1 MSALRLPALRQVTL
15 PRRLVVMIVLGA
27 TFGCRREVTH
37 DGKPIEYWVNQM
49 TSPDSAVRHHAI
61 DAFAHDAGRSPE
73 AAQALLAVLSTERE
87 ADVHA
92 TIADALGL
100 LGPNALPAA
109 PALVRLLGDEHEIV
123 RARAATA
130 LGGIGTASPLVVPAL
145 IKALGDPDHDVRASA
160 AAALGQV
167 GPAAAEAV
175 PALVRLTRTDRIGF
189 VWLQATKALGLIHAD
204 PELALPALTS
214 ELASD
219 WSSLREEAL
228 IAIGRFGRAAISTA
242 PAVRKATRDS
252 ILEVRVSAAQALAA
266 ISGGRP

>member
-1 MSALRLPALRQVTL
+1 MSAPRLLALRQVTL
-15 PRRLVVMIVLGA
+15 SRLVVMIVLGA
-27 TFGCRREVTH
+27 AFGCRREVTH
-37 DGKPIEYWVNQM
+37 DGKPIEYWASQM

-73 AAQALLAVLSTERE
+73 AAKALLAVLSTERE

-145 IKALGDPDHDVRASA
+145 IRALGDPDHDVRASA

-175 PALVRLTRTDRIGF
+175 PSLAGLTKTDRIGF
-189 VWLQATKALGLIHAD
+189 VWLQATRALGRIHAN
-204 PELALPALTS
+204 PEVALPALAS
-214 ELASD
+214 ELNSD
-219 WSSLREEAL
+219 WSTLREEAL
-228 IAIGRFGRAAISTA
+228 MAIARFGTAAASAA
-242 PAVRKATRDS
+242 PAIRRATRDS
-252 ILEVRVSAAQALAA
+252 TLEVRVSAARALAA
-266 ISGGRP
+266 ISGAHP

>member
-1 MSALRLPALRQVTL
+1 MLPVSPLGRAMRRSRVAAIIALGISVACQ
-15 PRRLVVMIVLGA
+15 
-27 TFGCRREVTH
+27 REVTH
-37 DGKPIEYWVNQM
+37 DGKPIEYWVTQM
-49 TSPDSAVRHHAI
+49 TSTDSTVRHHAI
-61 DAFAHDAGRSPE
+61 EAFAHDAGRSPE

-130 LGGIGTASPLVVPAL
+130 LGGIGTASPLTVPAL

-167 GPAAAEAV
+167 GPPAAEAV
-175 PALVRLTRTDRIGF
+175 PALVGLTKSDRIGF
-189 VWLQATKALGLIHAD
+189 VWLQATKAIGLIHAN
-204 PELALPALTS
+204 PGVALPALVA
-214 ELASD
+214 ELDSD
-219 WSSLREEAL
+219 WSALREEAL
-228 IAIGRFGRAAISTA
+228 MAIARFGTAAASTA

-252 ILEVRVSAAQALAA
+252 TLDVRVTAARTLAA
-266 ISGGRP
+266 ISGGKP